1 MQINVHKNA
10 NAGYYPAKMN
20 EAFLSR
26 IKFQETNEG
35 GTALSTSRA
44 GRHLPRPY
52 GERDIGSA

>member
-26 IKFQETNEG
+26 IKFQEMDKG
-35 GTALSTSRA
+35 GIVKKIRGA
-44 GRHLPRPY
+44 GCVS
-52 GERDIGSA
+52 DN